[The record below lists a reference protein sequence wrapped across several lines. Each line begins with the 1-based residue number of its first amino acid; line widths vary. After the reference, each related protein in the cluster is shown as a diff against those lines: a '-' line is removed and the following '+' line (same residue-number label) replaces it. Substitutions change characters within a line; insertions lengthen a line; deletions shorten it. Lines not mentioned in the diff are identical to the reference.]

1 MRVVENGKGGPESVR
16 PRPAADLVGYLRLQT
31 APEQIAD
38 RILAAIAVGI
48 LNPGDR
54 LPPERQL
61 TNTFGVSRT
70 TLRQAISRLSA
81 LGVVQVKRGRQGGT
95 FVAGEHQKEEELAAI
110 QRALGPIRDQLE
122 AMLDY
127 RNLIQQVIA
136 KAAARRRDESD
147 LVRMRAALA
156 AYRDSKTATQ
166 SRDADRELHQAI
178 AQAARNVYLVHLN
191 DELGA
196 SANLGFAVHPYSRE
210 LHLRAL
216 EQHSAL
222 VDAIE
227 LGDAVAAE
235 ALAAE
240 HFEVTGTK
248 PWTDAFAAV
257 EVGRTQG

>member
-1 MRVVENGKGGPESVR
+1 MRVGENGKGGRNRLSPLPS
-16 PRPAADLVGYLRLQT
+16 ADLVGYLRMQT

-54 LPPERQL
+54 LPAERQL
-61 TNTFGVSRT
+61 TETFGVSRT

-81 LGVVQVKRGRQGGT
+81 LGVLQVKRGRQGGT
-95 FVAGEHQKEEELAAI
+95 FVAGEHQEEEELAAI
-110 QRALGPIRDQLE
+110 RRALGPIRDQLE

-127 RNLIQQVIA
+127 RNLIQQMIA
-136 KAAARRRDESD
+136 KAAALRRSESD
-147 LVRMRAALA
+147 LAGMHSALD
-156 AYRDSKTATQ
+156 AYRDSVTATE

-178 AQAARNVYLVHLN
+178 AQATRNFYLVHLN
-191 DELGA
+191 DELA
-196 SANLGFAVHPYSRE
+196 SSANLGFGVHPYSSE
-210 LHLRAL
+210 LHRRAL

-222 VDAIE
+222 VEAIE
-227 LGDAVAAE
+227 RGDATAAE

-257 EVGRTQG
+257 EVGHSPG